1 VRDLGEAALPEE
13 KAMTEEGKAAL
24 RESEKKAEEVGKEEE
39 EKPINMEKE
48 TSEHPRAPL
57 AVPESVHV
65 TIDRN
70 NLKDYVGPPIFT
82 SDRLYDITP
91 PGVVMG
97 LAWTQM
103 GGAALYVESI
113 LETALTP
120 SSRPAL
126 ERTGNLKSVMK
137 ESTLVAYAF
146 AKSMMAQKFP
156 HNHFFEKAK
165 VHLHCPEGA
174 VPKDG
179 EFQKISGSVFHP
191 SVCLLRVHRQL
202 FSIITEANNDC
213 LVQGPLPE

>member
-1 VRDLGEAALPEE
+1 MRDLGEAALPEE
-13 KAMTEEGKAAL
+13 KAMAEEGEAAS
-24 RESEKKAEEVGKEEE
+24 REPEKKAEEVGKEEE
-39 EKPINMEKE
+39 GKPINMEKE
-48 TSEHPRAPL
+48 TSEHPKAL

-113 LETALTP
+113 LETALTS

-126 ERTGNLKSVMK
+126 ERTGNLRDVMK

-146 AKSMMAQKFP
+146 ARSMMSQKFP
-156 HNHFFEKAK
+156 QNHFFDKAK

-179 EFQKISGSVFHP
+179 EFQRISVIALLLYLGSTDNLFHYNR
-191 SVCLLRVHRQL
+191 S
-202 FSIITEANNDC
+202 
-213 LVQGPLPE
+213 